1 MRIDKFLKVSRI
13 LKRRTVAG
21 DACKAGKVSVNGKEV
36 KPSYQRLCGGEPQVP
51 RAAAERDGEKGRGA
65 LAVRDRLLPRG
76 AGMNGAGAG
85 LRVSGA
91 EAAARG
97 TEVKR
102 AGAKGLRVSGAE
114 PTTRGTEIKRA
125 GAKGLRV
132 NGAEVSA

>member
-1 MRIDKFLKVSRI
+1 MNG
-13 LKRRTVAG
+13 AG
-21 DACKAGKVSVNGKEV
+21 I
-36 KPSYQRLCGGEPQVP
+36 
-51 RAAAERDGEKGRGA
+51 
-65 LAVRDRLLPRG
+65 G
-76 AGMNGAGAG
+76 AGMNGAGAKG
-85 LRVSGA
+85 LRMNGA

-125 GAKGLRV
+125 GAGLRV